1 MSFTGLLQS
10 SRVIRPTPGSCPC
23 TAAARTTVLRLLIPA
38 MCVVSAG
45 FKVMSWKFIK
55 ISALIVLV
63 LTFGTVR
70 AFYILFRDDMIYTR
84 AIRQKPVEVKCLED
98 VKE

>member
-1 MSFTGLLQS
+1 
-10 SRVIRPTPGSCPC
+10 
-23 TAAARTTVLRLLIPA
+23 
-38 MCVVSAG
+38 
-45 FKVMSWKFIK
+45 MSWKFIK